1 MQALILVYNPDESAV
16 LRLVLQRV
24 GLAARITTDLEQA
37 ITDWPA
43 QPADLIF
50 LAFDR
55 REIPAQFIR
64 QLRAFT
70 SAPMMVFTDNLPED
84 VHIALL
90 DAGADQI
97 VIRPY
102 SARILMAQT
111 RALLRRNSGN
121 TFYNLPAIIQGDIE
135 LDPSLRLFK
144 AAGQPAV
151 RLTQLEFRLLH
162 ILMTHPDKAYPTES
176 LVEHVW
182 GYSGN
187 GDRDLVRGLIRR
199 LRAKI
204 EPEPNTP
211 RYILTIPSVGYTF
224 HSQSEPLPTP
234 ESDN

>member
-1 MQALILVYNPDESAV
+1 MQALLLVYNPDESAV

-37 ITDWPA
+37 ANDWAA

-55 REIPAQFIR
+55 RDIPVQFIR

-70 SAPMMVFTDNLPED
+70 SAPILVFTDPLPED
-84 VHIALL
+84 LHITLL
-90 DAGADQI
+90 DAGIDQI
-97 VIRPY
+97 IFRPY

-111 RALLRRNSGN
+111 RAWLRRSSE
-121 TFYNLPAIIQGDIE
+121 TTYFNLPAVIQGDLE

-144 AAGQPAV
+144 AAGSPAV

-204 EPEPNTP
+204 EPDPNTP
-211 RYILTIPSVGYTF
+211 RYILTLPGVGYTF
-224 HSQSEPLPTP
+224 HSQDEPFLGNSP
-234 ESDN
+234 

>member
-1 MQALILVYNPDESAV
+1 MQALLLVYNPDESAV

-37 ITDWPA
+37 VNDWPA

-55 REIPAQFIR
+55 REIPVPFIR
-64 QLRAFT
+64 QLRAFA
-70 SAPMMVFTDNLPED
+70 SAPILVFTDPLPED
-84 VHIALL
+84 LHIALL
-90 DAGADQI
+90 DAGVDQI
-97 VIRPY
+97 ILRPY

-111 RALLRRNSGN
+111 RAWLRRSSG
-121 TFYNLPAIIQGDIE
+121 TTYFNLPAVIQGDLE

-144 AAGQPAV
+144 AAGFPAV

-162 ILMTHPDKAYPTES
+162 ILMTHPDKAYPTET

-182 GYSGN
+182 GYNGN

-204 EPEPNTP
+204 EPDPNTP
-211 RYILTIPSVGYTF
+211 RYILTLPGVGYTF
-224 HSQSEPLPTP
+224 HSQD
-234 ESDN
+234 ESFLGNSP

>member
-1 MQALILVYNPDESAV
+1 MQALLLVYNPDESAV

-37 ITDWPA
+37 ANDWPA

-55 REIPAQFIR
+55 RDIPVQFIR

-70 SAPMMVFTDNLPED
+70 SAPILVFTDPLPED
-84 VHIALL
+84 LHITLL
-90 DAGADQI
+90 DAGIDQI
-97 VIRPY
+97 IFRPY

-111 RALLRRNSGN
+111 RAWLRRSSE
-121 TFYNLPAIIQGDIE
+121 TTYFNLPAVIQGDLE

-144 AAGQPAV
+144 AAGSPAV

-204 EPEPNTP
+204 EPDPNTP
-211 RYILTIPSVGYTF
+211 RYILTLPGVGYTF
-224 HSQSEPLPTP
+224 HSQDEPFLGNSP
-234 ESDN
+234 